1 MFVKLDFV
9 NNYKKN
15 GKYMNKLSTKLNNNK
30 KLVFLVVF
38 PSLITALLMLLVFAG
53 LLATN
58 TISMKGNAGWL
69 SSLASGTIKTDS
81 AAEESQVISV
91 VEKANPAVVSII
103 ISKDVPTF
111 ERYYMYGMIQN
122 GTEKQEVGGGSGF
135 FISSDG
141 YIVTNTHV
149 VADASADY
157 TVMTSDGTKHSAKV
171 IAKDSTQD
179 VAVIKIDGTD
189 YPYLNFGDSA
199 NLKPG
204 QSVIAIGNAL
214 AQYSNSV
221 SVGIVSGLSRSIVAG
236 DGNGNSEQLSN
247 VIQTDAGINAGN
259 SGGPLLDLRGN
270 VIGVNVAMEQG
281 AENIS
286 FALPSNTVK
295 NIVDSIK
302 KYGKVVKPY
311 LGVRY
316 TAITPA
322 VKQQNNLSVDYGVIV
337 ARGQNAGQLAV
348 IPGSPADKAGIVEN
362 DIILEIDGTKLDSTK
377 SLASIIGQKQIGDSV
392 KVKLLHDGKE
402 KTVDVKLE
410 QAPDSVK

>member
-1 MFVKLDFV
+1 MKG
-9 NNYKKN
+9 YMKN
-15 GKYMNKLSTKLNNNK
+15 ISTKLRNNK
-30 KLVFLVVF
+30 KTLIIALFSSLTTALVV
-38 PSLITALLMLLVFAG
+38 LIVIVG
-53 LLATN
+53 LATLGGIN
-58 TISMKGNAGWL
+58 LGGSSGFL
-69 SSLASGTIKTDS
+69 SNQPNGTIKTDS
-81 AAEESQVISV
+81 LAEESTVMKV
-91 VEKANPAVVSII
+91 VEQANPAVVSII
-103 ISKDVPTF
+103 ITKDVPKF
-111 ERYYMYGMIQN
+111 ERYYMYGMVQN

-149 VADASADY
+149 VDDANAEY
-157 TVMTSDGTKHSAKV
+157 TVMTSDNKKYSAKV
-171 IAKDSTQD
+171 IAKDSNQD
-179 VAVIKIDGTD
+179 VAVIKIDGSNF
-189 YPYLNFGDSA
+189 PFLEFGDSA
-199 NLKPG
+199 KLKLG

-236 DGNGNSEQLSN
+236 DGSGNSERLSG

-295 NIVDSIK
+295 NIVDSVK
-302 KYGKVVKPY
+302 KYGKIVKPY

-316 TAITPA
+316 SVITPELKA
-322 VKQQNNLSVDYGVIV
+322 QNNLSVDYGVIIG
-337 ARGQNAGQLAV
+337 RGQSPNQLAV

-362 DIILEIDGTKLDSTK
+362 DIILEVDSVKLDSTK
-377 SLASIIGQKQIGDSV
+377 SLASIIGQKQVGDTV
-392 KVKLLHDGKE
+392 KIKLLHDGKE
-402 KTVDVKLE
+402 KTIDVKLD
-410 QAPDSVK
+410 QAPDNL

>member
-1 MFVKLDFV
+1 
-9 NNYKKN
+9 
-15 GKYMNKLSTKLNNNK
+15 
-30 KLVFLVVF
+30 
-38 PSLITALLMLLVFAG
+38 
-53 LLATN
+53 
-58 TISMKGNAGWL
+58 
-69 SSLASGTIKTDS
+69 
-81 AAEESQVISV
+81 
-91 VEKANPAVVSII
+91 
-103 ISKDVPTF
+103 
-111 ERYYMYGMIQN
+111 MIQN

-199 NLKPG
+199 NLKLG

>member
-1 MFVKLDFV
+1 MKG
-9 NNYKKN
+9 YMKN
-15 GKYMNKLSTKLNNNK
+15 ISTKLRNNK
-30 KLVFLVVF
+30 KTLIIALFSSLTTALVV
-38 PSLITALLMLLVFAG
+38 LIVIVG
-53 LLATN
+53 LATLGGIN
-58 TISMKGNAGWL
+58 LGGSSGFL
-69 SSLASGTIKTDS
+69 SNQPNGTIKTDS
-81 AAEESQVISV
+81 LAEESTVMKV
-91 VEKANPAVVSII
+91 VEQANPAVVSII
-103 ISKDVPTF
+103 ITKDVPKF
-111 ERYYMYGMIQN
+111 ERYYMYGMVQN

-149 VADASADY
+149 VDDANAEY
-157 TVMTSDGTKHSAKV
+157 TVMTSDNKKYSAKV
-171 IAKDSTQD
+171 IAKDSNQD
-179 VAVIKIDGTD
+179 VAVIKIDGSNF
-189 YPYLNFGDSA
+189 PFLEFGDSA
-199 NLKPG
+199 KLKLG

-236 DGNGNSEQLSN
+236 DGSGNSEQLSG

-295 NIVDSIK
+295 NIVDSVK
-302 KYGKVVKPY
+302 KYGKIVKPY

-316 TAITPA
+316 SVITPELKA
-322 VKQQNNLSVDYGVIV
+322 QNNLSVDYGVIIG
-337 ARGQNAGQLAV
+337 RGQSPNQLAV

-362 DIILEIDGTKLDSTK
+362 DIILEVDSVKLDSTK
-377 SLASIIGQKQIGDSV
+377 SLASIIGQKQVGDTV
-392 KVKLLHDGKE
+392 KIKLLHDGKE
-402 KTVDVKLE
+402 KTIDVKLD
-410 QAPDSVK
+410 QAPENL